1 MQADREKQDG
11 EGAAKFLLSE
21 LLGLIKREL
30 NKDIFDDIFDVFGI
44 ANAVDAIRKSEAA
57 ARQVL
62 TIGFFLQKLTIAAKL
77 GHPLNLMPRNS
88 LMTILLP

>member
-30 NKDIFDDIFDVFGI
+30 NKDIFDVFGI